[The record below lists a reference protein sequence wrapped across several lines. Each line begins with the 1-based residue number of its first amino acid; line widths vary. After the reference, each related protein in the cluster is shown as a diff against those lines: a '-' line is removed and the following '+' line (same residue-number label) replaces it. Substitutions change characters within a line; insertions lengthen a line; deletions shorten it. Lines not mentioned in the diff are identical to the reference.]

1 MVRAG
6 MYKVFVGI
14 ETTDSAVLE
23 LAGKRQNTRVD
34 ADAACKKISHTG
46 LQIVAGI
53 ILGLD
58 GERPGTGR
66 ILSFCESGCVPR
78 KSGRSNVRFEANQ
91 IGQE

>member
-6 MYKVFVGI
+6 IYKVFVGF

-23 LAGKRQNTRVD
+23 LAGKRQNTKVD
-34 ADAACKKISHTG
+34 ADAACKKISHAV

-58 GERPGTGR
+58 GERRGSRR

-78 KSGRSNVRFEANQ
+78 
-91 IGQE
+91 